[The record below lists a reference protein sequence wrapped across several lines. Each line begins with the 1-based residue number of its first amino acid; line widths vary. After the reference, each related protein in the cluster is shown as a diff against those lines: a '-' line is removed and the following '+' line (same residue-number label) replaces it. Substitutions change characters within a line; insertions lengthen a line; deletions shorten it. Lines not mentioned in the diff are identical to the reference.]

1 MDESRRKELELRL
14 ARLQEERERRV
25 SAPDEPSPVD
35 AALEV
40 EADEDSWMEDF
51 GEGIAASVLKTGYG
65 VLDLVGGVGE
75 GEYQLDP
82 KRLYNL
88 QEDAKDSWGGTAGNI
103 VGEVGQFITGGG
115 LLAKGG
121 LKLAKK
127 AKAAGGGSTKRKA
140 LKKTARAISTPGIA
154 REMGIAGGLGG
165 LQYANEN
172 ESRGG
177 NALVNAGLVGV
188 GGLAVKG
195 IGKAIRGAN
204 RSPAAQELL
213 EAGVYVPPGKA
224 AEGAFVRGMHS
235 LMRAFPTAAKAHVTS
250 EARGLREYADYVAN
264 ILGKDLGLKENVGRA
279 GAKYWDD
286 TAKVL
291 SDAVK
296 KGYDDA
302 WALSP
307 ILSDKVATNMT
318 QIINKAKVEGVGA
331 TKLNT
336 IANRIK
342 TVREN
347 SAFGPVD
354 PDRLRKLD
362 KLIKK
367 TKSFNDADGINVYLD
382 DLYDAMR
389 LDMSTTALTALKKM
403 DDVYPAFKTFKDVVS
418 KATKTPE
425 EALTSQ
431 GLKNSSYIMGNKGGG
446 SFLGSA
452 PLLKEGRLGAETIG
466 LKMNSMIL
474 DQMKA
479 IMHNVP
485 TWQGGYEAMGRAVM
499 GDTFVQK
506 ALQRNDVGK
515 IMSAV
520 RDAVRKTI
528 NKSAEAQNIRELA
541 NRPGIQ
547 QAVRPTINRLE
558 EMGKR
563 LRTTRNNIGLGS
575 VFAGMEQ

>member
-1 MDESRRKELELRL
+1 
-14 ARLQEERERRV
+14 
-25 SAPDEPSPVD
+25 
-35 AALEV
+35 
-40 EADEDSWMEDF
+40 
-51 GEGIAASVLKTGYG
+51 
-65 VLDLVGGVGE
+65 
-75 GEYQLDP
+75 
-82 KRLYNL
+82 
-88 QEDAKDSWGGTAGNI
+88 
-103 VGEVGQFITGGG
+103 
-115 LLAKGG
+115 
-121 LKLAKK
+121 
-127 AKAAGGGSTKRKA
+127 
-140 LKKTARAISTPGIA
+140 
-154 REMGIAGGLGG
+154 
-165 LQYANEN
+165 
-172 ESRGG
+172 
-177 NALVNAGLVGV
+177 
-188 GGLAVKG
+188 
-195 IGKAIRGAN
+195 
-204 RSPAAQELL
+204 
-213 EAGVYVPPGKA
+213 
-224 AEGAFVRGMHS
+224 MHS

-362 KLIKK
+362 KLIKN

-403 DDVYPAFKTFKDVVS
+403 DDVYPAFRTFKDVVS

-506 ALQRNDVGK
+506 ALQTNDVGK